1 MLIVRLAVAIYTEPR
16 GDMMCMY
23 QGQQGG
29 VTHIRFSP
37 DGNLLFT
44 GGRKVSC
51 THHDRNHDIKVCK
64 MGSGF
69 DNKNFTGLKLK
80 NNV

>member
-1 MLIVRLAVAIYTEPR
+1 MTVAIYAEPR

-29 VTHIRFSP
+29 VTHIKFSP

-44 GGRKVSC
+44 GGRKVS
-51 THHDRNHDIKVCK
+51 
-64 MGSGF
+64 
-69 DNKNFTGLKLK
+69 
-80 NNV
+80 

>member
-1 MLIVRLAVAIYTEPR
+1 MLTVWLTVAIYTEPH

-44 GGRKVSC
+44 GGRKVSHRHC
-51 THHDRNHDIKVCK
+51 DRNRDV
-64 MGSGF
+64 
-69 DNKNFTGLKLK
+69 L
-80 NNV
+80 